1 MKGKAVIDGG
11 AYIGDT
17 ALLFYHLFKES
28 RIYALE
34 PMARNFKTLQ
44 KLMEKYCVTDRVVPI
59 NAGLSNMAGSAALSA
74 RPDTVLD
81 AGASIGNA
89 IRDGADRKES
99 TVSLITVDELS
110 ARENLEVG
118 LIKLDVEGWEI
129 ASLEGASET
138 IRAQKPLIAAAIYH
152 SPEEFYT
159 LKSRLSIITK

>member
-1 MKGKAVIDGG
+1 
-11 AYIGDT
+11 
-17 ALLFYHLFKES
+17 
-28 RIYALE
+28 
-34 PMARNFKTLQ
+34 
-44 KLMEKYCVTDRVVPI
+44 
-59 NAGLSNMAGSAALSA
+59 MAGSAALSA

-159 LKSRLSIITK
+159 LKSRLRRMNPEYRFMVRRSEMVLPTADLILIAY